1 MNRSFSL
8 YLDLVRFLAALT
20 VLLFHASGLEFMR
33 VDTVLGHYGREAVIV
48 FFVLSGFVIAYTAD
62 QKDCTLPEY
71 AIHRISR
78 IYSVVIPALI
88 LTPMADW
95 IGARIH
101 PEFYVGY
108 NAQSVWPIR
117 VVNSVLCMN
126 EWGFWSVQFFSNVP
140 YWSIPYEVAYYI
152 LFGVSFFL
160 KGPTR
165 WVLLSII
172 GVLAGPKIFAPATN
186 LGVGSMGLPIA
197 VAR

>member
-20 VLLFHASGLEFMR
+20 VLLFHASGLEFVK

-62 QKDCTLPEY
+62 QKDSTLPEY
-71 AIHRISR
+71 ATHRISR

-88 LTPMADW
+88 LTPIVDW

-117 VVNSVLCMN
+117 VVN
-126 EWGFWSVQFFSNVP
+126 
-140 YWSIPYEVAYYI
+140 
-152 LFGVSFFL
+152 
-160 KGPTR
+160 
-165 WVLLSII
+165 
-172 GVLAGPKIFAPATN
+172 
-186 LGVGSMGLPIA
+186 
-197 VAR
+197 

>member
-1 MNRSFSL
+1 MQDTRSTRTYQERNNSPCFNR
-8 YLDLVRFLAALT
+8 R
-20 VLLFHASGLEFMR
+20 
-33 VDTVLGHYGREAVIV
+33 GR
-48 FFVLSGFVIAYTAD
+48 
-62 QKDCTLPEY
+62 LPEY

-88 LTPMADW
+88 LTPIADW

-101 PEFYVGY
+101 PELYVGY
-108 NAQSVWPIR
+108 NAHSVWPIR
-117 VVNSVLCMN
+117 VFNSVLCMN

-140 YWSIPYEVAYYI
+140 YWSISYEVAYYI

-172 GVLAGPKIFAPATN
+172 GLLAGPKILLLLPIWL
-186 LGVGSMGLPIA
+186 LGVWVYRSRWHDNITRRTAVLALIGSCVGWVVRGRWRLGGA
-197 VAR
+197 HR